1 MAVEFAIPVAGGS
14 LVGWEP
20 GEGVPML
27 VLHGRPLSDYTEPLV
42 DVLLAGLRTIRYQQR
57 GLLPGTVDTR
67 S

>member
-1 MAVEFAIPVAGGS
+1 
-14 LVGWEP
+14 
-20 GEGVPML
+20 ML

-42 DVLLAGLRTIRYQQR
+42 DVLLAGLRTIRHQQR